1 MENDKTN
8 QQSNANPR
16 NTDNITKKVEENL
29 EADNIN
35 FEQQRGTYKNSDGLG
50 VAGMDPNQDTRADQA
65 KESNE

>member
-8 QQSNANPR
+8 EQSNANPR
-16 NTDNITKKVEENL
+16 NTDNITKKVGENL
-29 EADNIN
+29 EDDSIN

-50 VAGMDPNQDTRADQA
+50 VAGKEPNQNTRADQE